1 MRYTKGIILAAGRG
15 TRLTP
20 VTNSIPKPILPVFD
34 KPMLYYALTT
44 LMSLRIKKVLL
55 ISRKEDLKLFKKMFG
70 NGAHLGMK
78 ISYTFQK
85 IPIGIPDAMI
95 VGKNF
100 INKDPFVLALA
111 DNLFIG
117 KSFNKTLAKIQKIKS
132 GAVILATKSSNPSK
146 SAVIE
151 YSSTKK
157 ILSIEEKPRKAK
169 SNYVI
174 PGLYFYDD
182 KSIKYTK
189 KLKPSKRGE
198 LEITDVHQSYLK
210 DEKLKVVFIE
220 KDVKWF
226 DAGDFKEIM
235 MASNY
240 VSKYQN
246 KSNDL
251 VGSIELISFKN
262 KWINRSQ
269 FSKLV
274 KKLPN
279 SKYKDFLT
287 KKI

>member
-15 TRLTP
+15 TRLMP
-20 VTNSIPKPILPVFD
+20 VTTSIPKPILPIFD
-34 KPMLYYALTT
+34 KPMIYYALTT
-44 LMSLRIKKVLL
+44 LMSLGIKKVLFIL
-55 ISRKEDLKLFKKMFG
+55 RKQDLKLFKEMFG
-70 NGAHLGMK
+70 SGAHLGMK
-78 ISYTFQK
+78 ISYAFQK
-85 IPIGIPDAMI
+85 NQIGIPDAMI

-100 INKDPFVLALA
+100 INNGPFVIALA

-157 ILSIEEKPRKAK
+157 ILSIEEKPRKPK

-174 PGLYFYDD
+174 PGLYFYDGE
-182 KSIKYTK
+182 SIKYTK